1 MKKKPMQKVV
11 VSVSFTGTVEVEVPA
26 GVPEGRRE
34 SLARRIALARLLAT
48 TDNPDAP
55 EENACEEYQVEFG
68 LDDATAGR
76 NWDRCRMKSVSGT
89 WSSPQATDDAAV
101 GRLTDKAEAAGLQP
115 EDLDELVHEL
125 ASSIASDINN
135 SGLDGQVAYLVK
147 EMGAQQ
153 VEKQID
159 GLIEERKEGED

>member
-1 MKKKPMQKVV
+1 MKKQMQKVV
-11 VSVSFTGTVEVEVPA
+11 VPVSFAGTVEVEVPA
-26 GVPEGRRE
+26 GVPEGRRDA
-34 SLARRIALARLLAT
+34 LARKVALARLLAT

-55 EENACEEYQVEFG
+55 EEDACEEYQVEFG

-76 NWDRCRMKSVSGT
+76 NWDGCRTKGVTGT
-89 WSSPQATDDAAV
+89 WSSSQATDAV
-101 GRLTDKAEAAGLQP
+101 VERLTDKAETAGLQP

-135 SGLDGQVAYLVK
+135 SGLEDQVAYLVK

-159 GLIEERKEGED
+159 GLIEKRKEGED